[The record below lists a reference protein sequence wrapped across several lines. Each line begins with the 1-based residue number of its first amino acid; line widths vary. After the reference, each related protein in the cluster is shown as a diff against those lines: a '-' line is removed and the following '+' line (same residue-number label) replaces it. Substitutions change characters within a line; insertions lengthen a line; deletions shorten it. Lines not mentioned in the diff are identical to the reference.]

1 MNDNNG
7 YSLKQQ
13 LNYYNN
19 LNGLMGDTNKF
30 GGIHGNRN
38 VSFIWKGMSNEAA
51 EGIQVKHV

>member
-1 MNDNNG
+1 MIG
-7 YSLKQQ
+7 RQ

-19 LNGLMGDTNKF
+19 LNGLMGDTNKS
-30 GGIHGNRN
+30 GSIHGNRN